1 MSKKKS
7 KRNSKTRSSTKKQ
20 EGERKINKRIPLFS
34 IVLWLCTVL
43 GGIAAAVIFLPRP
56 IVSAPSVPLDQ
67 NDIFSVSFD
76 IINGGYVPLEDSC
89 ILLGVGQIGT
99 RGAQIN
105 SSFTPTFES
114 RLAFAPWQHHR
125 LGMDDKFTIVLTDA
139 IKGQIDF
146 ADIAIIVSYKPWF
159 LPIRREKTYRFVSI
173 RQADGRSYWR
183 SWPIEKALPP
193 IH

>member
-1 MSKKKS
+1 MSKKNSKINKPTKKQQREPKS
-7 KRNSKTRSSTKKQ
+7 KRRTALL
-20 EGERKINKRIPLFS
+20 PM
-34 IVLWLCTVL
+34 VLGLCTIL
-43 GGIAAAVIFLPRP
+43 GGIAAAVVFLPRP

-76 IINGGYVPLEDSC
+76 IINGGYVPLEDSG

-99 RGAQIN
+99 RGARIN

-114 RLAFAPWQHHR
+114 RLAYAPWQHHR
-125 LGMDDKFTIVLTDA
+125 LGMDEKFTIVLTDA

-159 LPIRREKTYRFVSI
+159 FPIRREKVYRFVSI
-173 RQADGRSYWR
+173 RQTDGHSYWR